1 MPQAE
6 GPAGFESQPGYNPR
20 PVIDLDSIDLS
31 PVLEAAESFLVC
43 HGEYHQFVTAH
54 GGDQPEASLAL
65 FGDVVECLQAL
76 DRALASAG
84 LYGGSLRSTGP
95 NPRAGYVD
103 LLRKSV
109 GELTRQVPRE
119 LYLEQGNIFVFRA
132 DSVEMIRLSIDKLRQ
147 RSPGKEQDRLRV
159 DDASRTIW
167 IDGRSVCVED
177 GVTFRLI
184 RALIE
189 AQQEGETP
197 LSRLQLARRAGM
209 RGEDLRLNRY
219 FKNYLP
225 AWLNQIIQSKG
236 GPNGG
241 YSLLLPPVP

>member
-1 MPQAE
+1 
-6 GPAGFESQPGYNPR
+6 
-20 PVIDLDSIDLS
+20 VIDLDSVDLS
-31 PVLEAAESFLVC
+31 PVLSAAERFLVC
-43 HGEYHQFVTAH
+43 HDEYHRFATAY
-54 GGDQPEASLAL
+54 GGVQPEASLKL

-76 DRALASAG
+76 DRALDSAG

-95 NPRAGYVD
+95 NPRAEYVD
-103 LLRKSV
+103 LLRKGV

-119 LYLEQGNIFVFRA
+119 LYLEQGNIFLFRA
-132 DSVEMIRLSIDKLRQ
+132 DGVEMIRLSIDKLRQ

-167 IDGRSVCVED
+167 VDGKPACVED
-177 GVTFRLI
+177 GTAFRLI

-197 LSRLQLARRAGM
+197 ILRLQLAKRAGM
-209 RGEDLRLNRY
+209 RGEDLRPNRY

-225 AWLNQIIQSKG
+225 AWLNRIIQSKG